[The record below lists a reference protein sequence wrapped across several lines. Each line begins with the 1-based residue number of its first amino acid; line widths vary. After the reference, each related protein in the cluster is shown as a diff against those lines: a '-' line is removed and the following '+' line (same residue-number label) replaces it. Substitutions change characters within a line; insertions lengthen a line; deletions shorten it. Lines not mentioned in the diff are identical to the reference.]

1 MSSSS
6 SALSGQLRQR
16 AARLGEG
23 GLRHRLALV
32 HSRDASSPRMPF
44 VMVVA
49 LILAAGVVGL
59 LMFNTHMQQG
69 AFKVNKLQA
78 QASALS
84 ALAQDEAMQVQK
96 ASNPQQLAAAASKLG
111 MVAPAN
117 PAFLDLATGRVLG
130 VPTAATAKGAVNI
143 AAPGAAPTPPSL
155 APAPKIVIVP
165 PPAAPT
171 NATPTNATPT
181 NARPNV
187 TQTPQAPSS
196 TAKTNPNSGA
206 AGH

>member
-32 HSRDASSPRMPF
+32 PSRDASSPRMPF
-44 VMVVA
+44 IVLVA

-69 AFKVNKLQA
+69 AFQVNKLQA
-78 QASALS
+78 QASALT
-84 ALAQDEAMQVQK
+84 AVEQDEAMQLQK

-117 PAFLDLATGRVLG
+117 PAFLDLVTGRVLG
-130 VPTAATAKGAVNI
+130 VPTPATAKGAINI
-143 AAPGAAPTPPSL
+143 AAPGVAPTPPSL

-165 PPAAPT
+165 PPT
-171 NATPTNATPT
+171 TPTNAT
-181 NARPNV
+181 
-187 TQTPQAPSS
+187 QTPQTPSS
-196 TAKTNPNSGA
+196 TAKTNANSGA